1 MAKPNNPK
9 PAKGASGHGI
19 KSKPWHEDP
28 EILRRLATVEDLV
41 LGCYRNTEIA
51 KSLKVSEATVRRDRD
66 RIAELW
72 RKQATEDIRGMRERS
87 IANMRR
93 LQRLADNEF
102 RNEREKPAML
112 RVQLD
117 AEREIVKLQGT
128 PAPLQVAHEF
138 KGTPADMES
147 LSSEELLKRAAALEA
162 LATALLSKTGSEA
175 QDPEDFGG

>member
-1 MAKPNNPK
+1 MAKPHNPK
-9 PAKGASGHGI
+9 PTKGASGHGI
-19 KSKPWHEDP
+19 KSKPWYEDS

-51 KSLKVSEATVRRDRD
+51 KALDISEATVRRDRD

-72 RKQATEDIRGMRERS
+72 RRQATDDIMAMRERS

-93 LQRLADNEF
+93 LQRMADNEF

-128 PAPLQVAHEF
+128 PAPVQIAHDF
-138 KGTPADMES
+138 KGVPADMAS
-147 LSSEELLKRAAALEA
+147 MTSDDLLKRAAALEA
-162 LATALLSKTGSEA
+162 LANTLLNKGDETQE
-175 QDPEDFGG
+175 PEDLGG

>member
-1 MAKPNNPK
+1 MAKPHNPK
-9 PAKGASGHGI
+9 PTKGASGHGI
-19 KSKPWHEDP
+19 KSKPWYEDS
-28 EILRRLATVEDLV
+28 EILRRLAVVEDLV

-51 KSLKVSEATVRRDRD
+51 KSLNVSEATIRRDRD

-72 RKQATEDIRGMRERS
+72 RKQTTEDIRAMRERS

-102 RNEREKPAML
+102 RNEREKPSML

-128 PAPLQVAHEF
+128 PAPVAIDHAF
-138 KGTPADMES
+138 KGIPADMAS
-147 LSSEELLKRAAALEA
+147 TSSSDLLKRAAALEA
-162 LATALLSKTGSEA
+162 LANTLLNKADEP
-175 QDPEDFGG
+175 QEPEDLGG